1 MLSRGSVIPFFYKR
15 RNESELPITDAAMT
29 RFMISLTQG
38 IDLVSH
44 AFIDMVGGE
53 IYVRKIP
60 SMRVTDIAECINP
73 GAKQK
78 IIGIRPG
85 EKLHEE
91 MVSLEEARS
100 TYEYD
105 DYYKILPQTFDWD
118 KDPARIKDGVLVKD
132 DFRYS
137 SDTNTE
143 WMKKETLSSFLRQEG
158 MEI

>member
-1 MLSRGSVIPFFYKR
+1 MF
-15 RNESELPITDAAMT
+15 
-29 RFMISLTQG
+29 
-38 IDLVSH
+38 
-44 AFIDMVGGE
+44 
-53 IYVRKIP
+53 RKIP

-73 GAKQK
+73 CKAK